1 MGSKPGLSP
10 GTASWFRRG
19 TPQELVDML
28 QKVTAEA
35 INDATVR
42 SRLAMKLRR
51 PPEIRRRNSGA
62 FIKAEHTRWADIVKT
77 ANLALN

>member
-1 MGSKPGLSP
+1 MGSKPGALAWYGFVVP
-10 GTASWFRRG
+10 KGA
-19 TPQELVDML
+19 PQELVDML

-42 SRLAMKLRR
+42 SHLAHEVAA
-51 PPEIRRRNSGA
+51 PAGNSPQEFGA
-62 FIKAEHTRWADIVKT
+62 FIEAEHTRWADIVKT